1 MSLETEIQTLTTAVE
16 ALTAAI
22 KAGGVAAPAGTTTAA
37 ADAPAPEKKTRKAKE
52 EPEATKTKEEPEVTK
67 TKEEPKSKYTRD
79 DMIAALNEVKE
90 KKGVAEA
97 KELIKSKGG
106 VDKMADV
113 PEAKI
118 DAVYE
123 AAKAALGA
131 ADEADDDM

>member
-22 KAGGVAAPAGTTTAA
+22 KAGGG
-37 ADAPAPEKKTRKAKE
+37 ADAPAPEKKTRKA
-52 EPEATKTKEEPEVTK
+52 KEEPEVTK

-131 ADEADDDM
+131 ADEGDDDM

>member
-37 ADAPAPEKKTRKAKE
+37 ADAPAPEKKTRKA
-52 EPEATKTKEEPEVTK
+52 KEEPEVTK

-131 ADEADDDM
+131 ADEGDDDM